1 MRILRVI
8 SVALLASTTFA
19 QTNAPLAPG
28 TARVIG
34 VRTMNTYEESSSSW
48 TDSNGKVQSGG
59 SGGTSIRPVY
69 KLETDKSFMEVT
81 GYENVFKAHGRP
93 ALQIGDVVPYE
104 IDPKH
109 DQYVKIQ
116 LVQGKK
122 QKTKWHDFLRVSA
135 EAKPNA

>member
-8 SVALLASTTFA
+8 CVALLASTTFA

-59 SGGTSIRPVY
+59 SGGTSIRQVY
-69 KLETDKSFMEVT
+69 KLETDKSFLEVT

-93 ALQIGDVVPYE
+93 ALRIGDV
-104 IDPKH
+104 
-109 DQYVKIQ
+109 
-116 LVQGKK
+116 
-122 QKTKWHDFLRVSA
+122 
-135 EAKPNA
+135 